1 MKRILKITLVLSTL
15 LGLFSCSKYG
25 STYDIPEGNPCI
37 SFPAEDLK
45 IQLNDAATVTTV
57 LVDGQE
63 RKAFTAEL
71 WRGNTEGSATINVDI
86 DMDDETA
93 EIFKVGKECF
103 EFANGENKACIEFTY
118 DPDEIEKGKD
128 YSIGISIAEESAEFV
143 SPSGI
148 YATDITVS
156 DPLTL
161 VEVGTVVIFED
172 FWFGEDI
179 EATLYKAE
187 EIEGYYVIK
196 DALAEGFDIAFTY
209 DGENITFPEP
219 LILLCDEEYGWYTI
233 SMVNIIASL
242 EGNVITAAG
251 DSYLIDYDEYDA
263 PITMTITLPE
273 DWNK

>member
-1 MKRILKITLVLSTL
+1 MKRILNITLALSAL
-15 LGLFSCSKYG
+15 LCLFSCAKYG
-25 STYDIPEGNPCI
+25 STYDIPEGNPCV
-37 SFPAEDLK
+37 SFPAEDLI
-45 IQLNDAATVTTV
+45 IQLNNPAVVTDVT
-57 LVDGQE
+57 VDGKVM
-63 RKAFTAEL
+63 KAFAAEL
-71 WRGNTEGSATINVDI
+71 WRGNTEGSTTVNVDI
-86 DMDDETA
+86 RMDEDAASVFTA
-93 EIFKVGKECF
+93 ENSCF
-103 EFANGENKACIEFTY
+103 EFKNGESKAFIYFTF
-118 DPDEIEKGKD
+118 DPQEIEKGKD
-128 YSIGISIAEESAEFV
+128 YSISISIAEEDAEFV

-148 YATDITVS
+148 DAIDITVS

-273 DWNK
+273 DWDK